1 MTIRSNI
8 GIVRRIHGEEPKFE
22 VAFQFDP
29 ASLRV
34 DSSLLNANGVPA
46 EVGREFGCWV
56 QIGDDGSISE
66 LTVVTGALM

>member
-29 ASLRV
+29 GSLRV
-34 DSSLLNANGVPA
+34 NTQLLSSNGVPA
-46 EVGREFGCWV
+46 EIGSEFGCWV
-56 QIGDDGSISE
+56 QIGDNGSISE